1 MTCANCGNYVVEGT
15 EACPRCGTLVSR
27 DVTSAADMPA
37 WTPAGGPRDPFGSG
51 DPIAPGASYGSGGPA
66 GPGGSYGSGGPAG
79 PGGSYGSGGPA
90 GPGGSYGP
98 GGPAGPGVPYGPSGP
113 GGPGGPAGLG
123 GHVRHAPSSS
133 GFNFD
138 AARWTRSDKIA
149 GVASLV
155 VLIAL
160 FLPWFSGSISSD
172 NTLGLSASSGS
183 ESGTA
188 AHGWLWLVF
197 VIVLLILGY
206 LVCAAGFQVLPVK
219 LPLRHDQVL
228 LVAAGVNLLLVFV
241 GFLFKPSTYGIAGL
255 SIGWSIGAFLALIAA
270 IVAVAALTPPGR
282 ERLDSGVPTA
292 SR

>member
-1 MTCANCGNYVVEGT
+1 M
-15 EACPRCGTLVSR
+15 
-27 DVTSAADMPA
+27 
-37 WTPAGGPRDPFGSG
+37 
-51 DPIAPGASYGSGGPA
+51 
-66 GPGGSYGSGGPAG
+66 
-79 PGGSYGSGGPA
+79 
-90 GPGGSYGP
+90 
-98 GGPAGPGVPYGPSGP
+98 
-113 GGPGGPAGLG
+113 
-123 GHVRHAPSSS
+123 
-133 GFNFD
+133 
-138 AARWTRSDKIA
+138 
-149 GVASLV
+149 ASLV
-155 VLIAL
+155 VLISL

-197 VIVLLILGY
+197 VIVLLIVGY

-228 LVAAGVNLLLVFV
+228 LVATGVNLLLVFI

-270 IVAVAALTPPGR
+270 LVAVAALTPPGR

>member
-15 EACPRCGTLVSR
+15 ETCPRCGALVST

-37 WTPAGGPRDPFGSG
+37 WTPAGGPG
-51 DPIAPGASYGSGGPA
+51 
-66 GPGGSYGSGGPAG
+66 
-79 PGGSYGSGGPA
+79 
-90 GPGGSYGP
+90 GP
-98 GGPAGPGVPYGPSGP
+98 GGPAGPGSSYGP
-113 GGPGGPAGLG
+113 GGPGGSYASGAPGSPGGPFGVGGPGGEAGPG
-123 GHVRHAPSSS
+123 GHVRHAPASS

-149 GVASLV
+149 GIASLV

-172 NTLGLSASSGS
+172 NTLGLAATSGS

-197 VIVLLILGY
+197 VIALLIVAY

-219 LPLRHDQVL
+219 LPLRHDQLL

-241 GFLFKPSTYGIAGL
+241 AFLFKPSTDGIAGL

-292 SR
+292 GR